1 MGEGRPVTTK
11 QDGNKASLVQR
22 GWDSGI
28 LGRFALGNFSQ
39 FFSTS
44 VGML

>member
-1 MGEGRPVTTK
+1 MGEGKPVTTK
-11 QDGNKASLVQR
+11 QDGNKASLVQQER
-22 GWDSGI
+22 DSGI
-28 LGRFALGNFSQ
+28 LARFAVGSVSQ